1 MYKDYPADKIAAKLK
16 QVQEYEA
23 KYGEST
29 RTIAY
34 KKWCT
39 DYDYRKREWEWRQ
52 AVARAHGKESLID
65 GFGQELYN
73 SSANY

>member
-1 MYKDYPADKIAAKLK
+1 MHNSEFKDYPADKIAAKLK
-16 QVQEYEA
+16 EVIDFEA

-39 DYDYRKREWEWRQ
+39 DYDYRKKEWQFRQ
-52 AVARAHGKESLID
+52 NI
-65 GFGQELYN
+65 
-73 SSANY
+73 ANYALHNAHKAFIKTK

>member
-1 MYKDYPADKIAAKLK
+1 MHNSEFKDYPADKIAAKLK
-16 QVQEYEA
+16 EVTDFEA

-39 DYDYRKREWEWRQ
+39 DYDYRKREWQFRQ
-52 AVARAHGKESLID
+52 SVAASIKPNVNYTKPY
-65 GFGQELYN
+65 YN
-73 SSANY
+73 DQT

>member
-1 MYKDYPADKIAAKLK
+1 MHNSEFKDYPADKIAAKLK
-16 QVQEYEA
+16 EVTDFEA

-39 DYDYRKREWEWRQ
+39 DYDYRKREWQFRQ
-52 AVARAHGKESLID
+52 GVAASIKPNVNYTKPY
-65 GFGQELYN
+65 YN
-73 SSANY
+73 DQI